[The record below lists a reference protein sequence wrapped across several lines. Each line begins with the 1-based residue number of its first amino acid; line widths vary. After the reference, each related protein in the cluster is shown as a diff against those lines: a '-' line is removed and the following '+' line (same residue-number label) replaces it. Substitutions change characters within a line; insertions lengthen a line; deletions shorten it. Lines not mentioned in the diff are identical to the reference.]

1 MIIKLIREVYN
12 KVKGEVLA
20 FDFAL
25 IDNLEGRN
33 KFNQMMDSVGLSQL
47 FLGRYLMESNYE
59 DNLAKLMLT
68 KTKTLVRIYFV
79 EGFNFA

>member
-1 MIIKLIREVYN
+1 
-12 KVKGEVLA
+12 
-20 FDFAL
+20 
-25 IDNLEGRN
+25 
-33 KFNQMMDSVGLSQL
+33 MMDSVGLSQL
-47 FLGRYLMESNYE
+47 FLGRYLMENNYE